1 MGIDAAVKVIQLLTP
16 FATLLLG
23 WWWVRKNKKDDERKA
38 TERKLAETEREKLN
52 ASLIEAT
59 EAIKKAKEE
68 VDSLQ
73 TAMEQIRQL
82 ATISSLNGR
91 FTSELAQLVMA
102 LAEGIRDQ
110 HLDGNITSAVARYR
124 NFELTEL
131 GNIMSN
137 IDSLSSKK
145 KE

>member
-1 MGIDAAVKVIQLLTP
+1 MGIDAVVKVIQLLTP
-16 FATLLLG
+16 FVTLLLG

-38 TERKLAETEREKLN
+38 TERKLAENEREKLN
-52 ASLIEAT
+52 TSLIEAT

-82 ATISSLNGR
+82 AAIASLNGK

-110 HLDGNITSAVARYR
+110 HLDGNITSAIDRYR
-124 NFELTEL
+124 QFELTEL

-137 IDSLSSKK
+137 IGSLTSKK
-145 KE
+145 KD